1 VREREGRGIIGEPG
15 FFDHLGRPTGGIKI
29 KKVRK
34 RRTGERK
41 VKGKNIY
48 KSTWQKSDVMK
59 DCKEK
64 RIPKVSSRRG
74 ENIYSSGEGQI
85 KKRKEKRTA

>member
-1 VREREGRGIIGEPG
+1 
-15 FFDHLGRPTGGIKI
+15 
-29 KKVRK
+29 
-34 RRTGERK
+34 
-41 VKGKNIY
+41 
-48 KSTWQKSDVMK
+48 VMK